1 MPPRSLFDTV
11 NDITSVVEWSDN
23 NSLND
28 SFSDSSDSD
37 NCHSSG
43 AVVVGLSATFAATST
58 TAPQQQEQRED
69 QQEPSKR
76 QKRRPGVVSFVP
88 SDDVIYD
95 VLHVHDYTPE
105 EKEACWYNKYDM
117 RFFKKDAKAGATL
130 LMMGGLTD
138 GDTEEYCK
146 RGLEWRTPE
155 GSRKRRQTRLA
166 SIVAVLNEQDD
177 LVQQYGHSNE
187 YDISQAYHSY
197 TIQSRLEA
205 CARGV
210 MDARDA

>member
-1 MPPRSLFDTV
+1 MPPRSLFDNV
-11 NDITSVVEWSDN
+11 NDITSVVEWAD
-23 NSLND
+23 NSLD
-28 SFSDSSDSD
+28 DLSFSDSDSD
-37 NCHSSG
+37 NCHG
-43 AVVVGLSATFAATST
+43 VVVGLSATFAATST
-58 TAPQQQEQRED
+58 TPQQEQQREERD
-69 QQEPSKR
+69 DAPSKR

-88 SDDVIYD
+88 SDDIVYD
-95 VLHVHDYTPE
+95 VLHVHDYTEE

-130 LMMGGLTD
+130 LMMGGLSEDSTD
-138 GDTEEYCK
+138 YCR

-155 GSRKRRQTRLA
+155 GSRKRRQTRLT
-166 SIVAVLNEQDD
+166 SIVAVLKEQDD
-177 LVQQYGHSNE
+177 LLEQYGHIND
-187 YDISQAYHSY
+187 YDISQAYHSH